1 MSKNQMRK
9 PQSLSIVI
17 HQAGLQMGKKGYI
30 SKLKDNAVS
39 IHGHGSVLAGKK
51 IVTTYLLSEASLPLS
66 LSLSAASE
74 ASLIAIRK
82 NKRKGEDLSAK
93 GKT

>member
-1 MSKNQMRK
+1 
-9 PQSLSIVI
+9 
-17 HQAGLQMGKKGYI
+17 MGKKGYI

-39 IHGHGSVLAGKK
+39 IHGSVLTGKK